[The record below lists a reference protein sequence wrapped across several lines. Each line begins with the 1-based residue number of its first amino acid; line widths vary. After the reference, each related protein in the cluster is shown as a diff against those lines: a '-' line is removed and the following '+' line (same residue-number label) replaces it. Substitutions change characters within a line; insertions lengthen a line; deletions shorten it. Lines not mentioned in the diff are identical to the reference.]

1 MICRQIESRVAERFS
16 EVVSMAEQKY
26 GAFTFKPK
34 LTVVS
39 SKGRSLGVAK
49 VRAYNLYEIVVNVR
63 YVDQPGHLDYQLSET
78 IPHEVA
84 HIVEHKLRG
93 RLGHSAHWRRYYRE
107 LGGEKIARL
116 ANCGVQI
123 EKARRTR
130 RYLYILPNAGEK
142 WVTAKYHNA
151 IMRGQRCLDRPTG
164 DHYRSDYYQRSEL
177 R

>member
-26 GAFTFKPK
+26 GAFIFKPK

-39 SKGRSLGVAK
+39 RKGRSLGVAK
-49 VRAYNLYEIVVNVR
+49 VKAMNLYEIVVNVR
-63 YVDQPGHLDYQLSET
+63 YVDQPGQLDYSLNET

-84 HIVEHKLRG
+84 HIVEHKLHG
-93 RLGHSAHWRRYYRE
+93 RLSHSARWRRYYRE
-107 LGGEKIARL
+107 LGGKKIARL
-116 ANCGVQI
+116 AQCGVQI

-130 RYLYILPNAGEK
+130 RYMYILPNAGEK
-142 WVTAKYHNA
+142 WVTAAYHDA
-151 IMRGQRCLDRPTG
+151 IMRGVRCWDRPTG
-164 DHYRSDYYQRSEL
+164 EHYRSDYYQRSEL